1 MLFLR
6 LHQPNE
12 LEDATEGF
20 WVDPAG
26 VPQPIQGPLSEI
38 FFGPDGSDTT
48 TRAKGK
54 GRRVDPAAAL
64 FDLDG
69 AQAENLNSTFGKF
82 PMFKSR
88 PLHSEVTIIGLMS
101 RARFRSGTDVSGAL
115 QSRWDVVCTATV
127 ALRQGPPLAGVLLTI
142 PTSETPPNTD
152 VVDFYCEGHDV
163 CPDWFQILVGSFRV
177 SPGAMKTVRGA
188 LLRAVQANRAGL
200 VLKNM
205 PLNAELLDLLQQI
218 ALSSDRAVNFNA
230 GPLAHRKVYPA
241 PESSL
246 HPPPL
251 VEPGEP
257 EVAEGGTFA
266 VPEGFRFYLS
276 RGYTE
281 PELGAMHQ
289 FFSLRLFDLA
299 TAFDTADTTII
310 LNPETFGDL
319 ESSISITSTQVLVEA
334 PGLLA
339 RPVLQFTAD
348 GLSAQQ
354 WRRLA
359 FSLTRPATVFVTR
372 LANCPRILQSH
383 SVSSSPQDQAQ
394 GPVSVD
400 VADTAIGQTVH
411 VLCGDQDFAAVL
423 IQTMHPG
430 ALLVD
435 ICPDTDESEVFVG
448 RKMIQRETRNFSA
461 FFCPAWEHLS
471 RGGAVV
477 LRGLYAHRTLP
488 QSLAQMLVGPAPAL
502 LHTPDPALPPQLSPI
517 RGRLFVLVSAAEC
530 ALLQPWHYLAT
541 IDTGLGGYLGFLQN
555 KFAMLQIPQHRT
567 LFEAGYRFLREIESV
582 SAAKKKSIAS
592 EPESETKPVSS
603 IDDSRGK
610 RRQRESKKTR
620 KPLSFR
626 SRSQGQYSQIRE
638 EPDEGEP
645 ELEPKDAQPTETT
658 DGNAA
663 GGSQVNLTGVI
674 EDEPDEDGAL
684 FSSSIFHDLIR
695 QPTWPTP
702 LPFTVDINLLLMV
715 CGHVLT
721 MISQNPAQSTSAALD
736 IWALST
742 EMSVCERFGNVPEVS
757 AYLRVML
764 RVRLAS
770 ALVTAGT
777 GVRSPIASDLVLAQ
791 VHKVLDTSSSLSDCV
806 WQILS
811 ALSPIALHTF
821 ALSLPQQFSAL
832 TPASPLVESVLAF
845 FSNTVPPKARAFY
858 HIRFGNEWRDRLNV
872 GRALVHQPS
881 SSSAPPLVFSQSQ
894 IRATEA
900 SDLDRVLHHLT
911 QHCPV
916 FLFGPTGSGKTH
928 LLKEAAEALRVPLF
942 RAQLG
947 PFTARLD
954 LVEDD
959 NSEAS
964 GAGVVRR
971 FAESTQGGLLLL
983 DEITLI
989 TERQSSTFS
998 FLNAALWPRVMPV
1011 STGFGGFVGQRTIA
1025 FPDGKIL
1032 PLSDRHFIGCT
1043 GNPSGFSADRHVPL
1057 WVRSHCLWLHVAEQS
1072 TELLTS
1078 IATTQYSF
1086 LADADER
1093 RHAITTAVEAHL
1105 FLSHLQKHAQPQ
1117 PEATRSPA
1125 ANAPLDSQ
1133 SVASPVEEWADFDRT
1148 FTPREVQHG
1157 AHLAYVLLKLS
1168 DAAASSGYGAAPRG
1182 VLPVV
1187 QAVLK
1192 AILLSYIDNFA
1203 SPLCLHLAAFSISRY
1218 GFDVRLLMLSDISTF
1233 PPFRMEL
1240 AEIQTHASQ
1249 TGQKFVFTQVHEQ
1262 LLFHLWIHKAL
1273 FLAKLHDPVLSQP
1286 PFRGQGKQALIYL
1299 GPPGIGKEYSVYF
1312 MFRDLVQVDRRD
1324 LNTPRSPDIAGN
1336 TDVDERERIVHM
1348 VWDGDVSGMRT
1359 TVAAM
1364 LSSGGVLHVEEINF
1378 RKTELTEGL
1387 LNGLDSQPNFLVVGT
1402 ANPFSREKGR
1412 HSFSPALRARA
1423 AICTLSSLSAED
1435 VASFAQQNA
1444 DPRCCLSPQDAQ
1456 LLAQMHTHVS
1466 AVVSRLASPDRVPTP
1481 REIVLAQREYA
1492 SNSIQQVLS
1501 SVYLDRFSLLV
1512 PEGALLTPESS
1523 IGKPNQLTK
1532 SPYGIDFQLMLR
1544 ALLPSGLFSQP
1555 PTLRLADDLP
1565 ASVLVVADSKAL
1577 TAAVS
1582 VVDSPEFP
1590 VIIARVAAAAA
1601 LLLFSVQH
1609 RDSTLFGLLRLRILF
1624 CAQKFISGGG
1634 VDAVASSMRAALG
1647 THIQNAQTITVD
1659 DALLLLPPLCLRSTN
1674 MDVCRKVL
1682 SETIPT
1688 AWSASEIARANAS
1701 VTLALSAFI
1710 FFFPE
1715 DAPRPTAPPLAVL
1728 DPAAPDSLLPPTSHP
1743 DPSSLTWNPEG
1754 LGGATELDEFAAEEP
1769 EEQQD
1774 LEDGPL
1780 IENGEDREDPAVL
1793 AANAL
1798 APQESSNDL
1807 QRRQILRLRVR
1818 PALRFSGL
1826 IFGLLLVGAAV
1837 VVAAVALTKVSASE
1851 DSEVPSATLSFPPLP
1866 TRTFATQ
1873 TQALFTPVQTPI
1885 QTPAQTR
1892 SPAPQTPRPPSRT
1905 RTRSRSRTRTA
1916 SRRTRTRTKRT
1927 RTRSRSSTR
1936 VPTVGTQ
1943 TAMAASRTRTR
1954 TKANTR
1960 TRTMSQT
1967 RTGSQRTHTRTIT
1980 QRTRTKTVSRR
1991 TRTRTKRTRTK
2002 TKRTKTRS
2010 KSKARWSRTRTAPL
2024 PPFPTAPIS
2033 FLPSLFPTETQA
2045 PLDEVGGVSLGI
2057 IYPLIAFFASIICS
2071 CLITRICLK
2080 YKLWRSCAAAL
2091 EKIKSIWEQFLQSIQ
2106 SCWSPIRGQ
2115 VESPPGEFVLL
2126 DPSIEI
2132 RDRLFSLRAIANFVL
2147 VQMFH
2152 RQPLAEPALNLAAF
2166 GLNSFVWAG
2175 NGVVS
2180 RWRPRSFD
2188 IFHVRR
2194 AFEVEPQTAQLRPS
2208 TAFDS
2213 LSILASERA
2222 LAHVTPR
2229 TAVFL
2234 PTLDAFYLELLC
2246 DASAVP
2252 GEVQFLSEDVSAA
2265 SIVCSR
2271 GRWLLRLERAWYH
2284 QALLGVP
2291 DVNKLKYSIF
2301 RARIAP
2307 TGPPLYPSTSNDLHD
2322 SPIAQLDS
2330 VATETLTDFVRRLQP
2345 RTGSLVEKKKKLQQL
2360 ATFFNDH
2367 FEFCPPGVPD
2377 RTENALLR
2385 VAQKFGGNPAESALL
2400 FAVLVQIHFGFKC
2413 YVLQGL
2419 WGIGGNVDSN
2429 DHVAVGVDLGDG
2441 KPLVLLNPV
2450 GTRMHS
2456 AVYSAA
2462 QRHYY
2467 GRAVLSLH
2475 PLLRLRF
2482 VPMRSVVLP
2491 AQLLLE
2497 SFGAEIQAI
2506 MATSNVLMLR
2516 NESVETRFSPST
2528 GKLNIARFCRAQPKC
2543 FERQSVPESRS
2554 PRKIL
2559 ILVPP
2564 RNVLSACGGVPLPR
2578 SATLSDSQSL
2588 CLFWHFWQM
2597 LIEKGFEIRFAAVEE
2612 TASPTT
2618 LKSGT
2623 SEYGGVAMSDPV
2635 TSLAHLIYLLE
2646 ALALHE
2652 LRTGATSSTS
2662 LSMPTSLVASDTLV
2676 LDSDHQWS
2684 SLLQSAAGF
2693 YLQTLPTTLS
2703 NFEVLLR
2710 VSLVAESVVRSD
2722 RGLISSASNPA
2733 PTAWEQLFG
2742 YSLADADQFGRT
2754 ASGASSNQSS
2764 GAEMVV
2770 SVTQRDGGA
2779 KSRRL
2784 RLYPD
2789 WEEVELRGQVV
2800 SDRHP
2805 AVVLFRAALQCGDN
2819 KPPFEVIRL
2828 VDCELD
2834 SITPFV
2840 LASLPGTRIILS
2852 GCVVH
2857 TPDGLVSCTSS
2868 GFPVPEEVRL
2878 HQIEAPLT
2886 LDVSGLDTELVL
2898 DRCSPTVRLSGWAPW
2913 VQKVRLRADVFTVIE
2928 LLSTLT
2934 ERFGTIQIGLGLSV
2948 DGMSES
2954 GSLGIGQIV
2963 SAFSR
2968 TSSSQLQKLS
2978 SLSLEN
2984 LGGIFPDLSG
2994 LTDIEVLK
3002 IRAPAQGQITLNPRL
3017 LSLRVL
3023 SIEYTQSMTRKRAQ
3037 TSRLLNDAEEDEDD
3051 QPIAATQP
3059 SRLLLPQEAPSLQE
3073 LIVRSQSLS
3082 GSIRIPHL
3090 AVVRQIILSVPFARI
3105 SNLDSLAA
3113 CTTLEEVTLK
3123 CSSIEHLSLNGDLRR
3138 LRVVDLTGCSGLVDL
3153 ALPPLEAVDLI
3164 SLEGCVAL
3172 RVVSVHCPADRDRIL
3187 LCVRNSRLWPD
3198 VSITVRNQ
3206 TIETRSLIPP
3216 TNVAIDEE
3224 LALQR
3229 GYALLR
3235 GAR

>member
-2834 SITPFV
+2834 SLTPFV
-2840 LASLPGTRIILS
+2840 LASLPGARIILS
-2852 GCVVH
+2852 DCVVH

-2898 DRCSPTVRLSGWAPW
+2898 DRCSPTVRLSGWTPW
-2913 VQKVRLRADVFTVIE
+2913 IQFVELCSDVQLALE
-2928 LLSTLT
+2928 QLSNFPNL
-2934 ERFGTIQIGLGLSV
+2934 FGSIQRG
-2948 DGMSES
+2948 
-2954 GSLGIGQIV
+2954 V
-2963 SAFSR
+2963 S
-2968 TSSSQLQKLS
+2968 
-2978 SLSLEN
+2978 
-2984 LGGIFPDLSG
+2984 
-2994 LTDIEVLK
+2994 LK
-3002 IRAPAQGQITLNPRL
+3002 IDCQRNSEQSSRL
-3017 LSLRVL
+3017 LSFLHTGNQKYSFSALHLDGILIERTNTAPTRSPLTGLVMLSLTLPFSTQLALPEAMPSLRALKILFSDSDATDSESSSSRSDQALVPTGPITQNNTR
-3023 SIEYTQSMTRKRAQ
+3023 IELPY
-3037 TSRLLNDAEEDEDD
+3037 LAE
-3051 QPIAATQP
+3051 
-3059 SRLLLPQEAPSLQE
+3059 SLQE
-3073 LIVRSQSLS
+3073 IVLSQVVSDFQVRLPQS
-3082 GSIRIPHL
+3082 GCWTRVVLEVPH
-3090 AVVRQIILSVPFARI
+3090 ARI

-3138 LRVVDLTGCSGLVDL
+3138 LRVVDLAGCSGLVDL